1 LKAVIP
7 CAEKEENLFPFSESK
22 PTALMPVMGKPLI
35 EHNIEAL
42 KQNGVDE
49 VYIVVNHLQEQFSN
63 NFEDRKGVKIVHQ
76 EELDGTASAVNKCD
90 FIQDDFIVMNG
101 DVIVSEND
109 ITSLLDK
116 FRETGETSILATD
129 EDAPEKF
136 GVLSITNDEVDDI
149 EEKPEEPENPLVNT
163 GIYVFKNEIFNAINN
178 LGEEDNSITDAVRNM
193 IESEGARY
201 ELVQDYWIDIGDGR
215 KLWKADQIKREYEI
229 KQTDISKEAEVSEDA
244 NIEGKAVIEDDAE
257 VRAGAVI
264 EGDCYIG
271 ENTIIGANSHV
282 RNSTVTAGS
291 QLEQCSIEDCLVF
304 EENIVDSF
312 VAVENTVLAEECD
325 IKSGTVIREC
335 LIGPRSF
342 IDMNNSIRGTKFVPD
357 ARTDLGEISK

>member
-1 LKAVIP
+1 MKAVIP

-42 KQNGVDE
+42 KENGVEE
-49 VYIVVNHLQEQFSN
+49 VYVVVNHLQEQFSER
-63 NFEDRKGVKIVHQ
+63 FEDREDVRLVHQ
-76 EELDGTASAVNKCD
+76 ENLDGTASAVNTCD
-90 FIQDDFIVMNG
+90 FIEDDFMVLNG
-101 DVIVSEND
+101 DVIVSEKD
-109 ITSLLDK
+109 IEALLNK
-116 FRETGETSILATD
+116 FRETGETSMLATD

-136 GVLSITNDEVDDI
+136 GVLSIQNDEVLDI

-163 GIYVFKNEIFNAINN
+163 GIYVFKPEIFDRIDS
-178 LGEEDNSITDAVRNM
+178 LEDDEDSITDAVRK
-193 IESEGARY
+193 IIDSEGARY
-201 ELVQDYWIDIGDGR
+201 ELISDYWIDIGDGR

-229 KQTDISKEAEVSEDA
+229 SQREVSEKAEISEDA
-244 NIEGKAVIEDDAE
+244 SIEGKTIIEEGVE

-264 EGDCYIG
+264 EGKCFIG
-271 ENTIIGANSHV
+271 EDTVIGANTHV
-282 RNSTVTAGS
+282 KNSTVSENS
-291 QLEQCSIEDCLVF
+291 QLEQCSVEDCLVF

-312 VAVENTVLAEECD
+312 VAVENTVLGEEVD

-335 LIGPRSF
+335 LIGARSF